1 MNKSVVI
8 VPLGRFSPPHKEH
21 ENLVNAVLK
30 LAKKTHSDARI
41 FVSRTV
47 DKKKNPLTPQ
57 EKIKYLNKMFPGH
70 KGMFDMPPANNPTMI
85 GSLAELSGKY
95 DTVHIVLG
103 DDRVAATETLVNKY
117 NGKDFTF
124 DKIVVHSRH
133 SIISTRVGD
142 ADGVHASDIRK
153 WAQQGDFD
161 KVRESMSKHLSD
173 ADVKE
178 IMHLIQSR
186 LGALKESTLDEVFSY
201 YITESEDEPTISM
214 PSDSDMAKQIEAM
227 SDEELDLNDTDVL
240 MLDVIVGQDIEK
252 ENVSEAKVLSIQTR
266 QKLAQRMKGM
276 SKRLARLR
284 QIKAKI
290 MPAQQRLRMR
300 ARKAAIMMLRKRAT
314 GKKNLDYNSLSKSQ
328 RIAVD
333 NALVNRFGKSLNSA
347 VDKLSKRI
355 MPMIRKK
362 AQANVAK
369 ARDVNESFNAF
380 IYEDK
385 KSKEGTA
392 SDVKSDVKQAKKR
405 GISVSDWEKSKADVA
420 HDSPLNINPMKL
432 DTLKIDPT
440 KNDRE
445 APNPDQG
452 HLHLNRKLKH
462 YARTVDEG
470 RKSAIDK
477 DARDAGD
484 TNIIYQMRKTINSRG
499 EHETVFADKNKA
511 HISVNDAKK
520 MLAKFDALR
529 LPKDK
534 HEFTIAAGKSLQA
547 FRSVMSHGIP
557 KDKPKISL
565 GGKQFNEFYLG
576 VGRARTVSPYDK
588 DEPPGVRNVGEVAK
602 DEDRP
607 EDPNRSRPLS
617 QKLDLLLRLGL
628 SDQEELQKYRRALRS
643 SKKHAL
649 QSPQMREALANL
661 LDKLID
667 LTTKDPA
674 TYSRVRYNV
683 MNKEANALLR
693 KASESGVPV
702 EIIYEVFARGFEVNN
717 NMNEAFGR
725 VNSFIAGGKAAQM
738 DSDLSEKVKA
748 PTGGLKDACWSGYT
762 AVGMKMKNGRKV
774 PNCVPKEET
783 ATEAKSNWDKQAR
796 FAKYDTISSRGS
808 QKKAYV
814 DRKYTP
820 MKTDV
825 AKDADAVRNAFLA
838 KGGTI
843 TKVPPGAKTIKSYV
857 KPKKYMTPNQASRVT
872 ESTSNADWI
881 KDSAAVKASKDPKF
895 INKMIDKW
903 GHRGG
908 AWLNHPALNSKKKST
923 VKEGTEGAKGTNGL
937 KKLADYYKK
946 NKSIVKADESYTGSE
961 PVSKDKNDPANR
973 FVGTDTIVQNYI
985 DATPGQKKP
994 IKESV
999 DLNESFAAGFE
1010 LAPFARQYGIEVQ
1023 TMFHHHPDV
1032 QEQLDA
1038 MEATYKGKTVPL
1050 NKPMKGDVKKSKV
1063 YVDPDGDGI
1072 AKKVNFGDKKLS
1084 IKKDQ
1089 PARKRSYC
1097 ARSSG
1102 QGNLNN
1108 KSSAN
1113 YWSRRAWDC

>member
-21 ENLVNAVLK
+21 ESLVNSVLK
-30 LAKKTHSDARI
+30 LAKQTHSDAKI

-57 EKIKYLNKMFPGH
+57 EKIKFLNKMFPGH
-70 KGMFDMPPANNPTMI
+70 KGLFDMPPANNPTMI
-85 GSLAELSGKY
+85 GALAALSGKY
-95 DTVHIVLG
+95 ETVHIVLG

-142 ADGVHASDIRK
+142 ADGVHASDIRD
-153 WAQQGDFD
+153 WARAGDFD

-186 LGALKESTLDEVFSY
+186 LGSTVKESALDDLFME
-201 YITESEDEPTISM
+201 YIIESDEPTITF
-214 PSDSDMAKQIEAM
+214 PSDSEMSKHIDSM
-227 SDEELDLNDTDVL
+227 SDDELDLDDSDVL

-252 ENVSEAKVLSIQTR
+252 EDVSEARVLSIQTR

-284 QIKAKI
+284 QIKAKT

-314 GKKNLDYNSLSKSQ
+314 GKKNLEYSSLSKSQ

-333 NALVNRFGKSLNSA
+333 NALVQRFGKSLNSA

-362 AQANVAK
+362 AQTNVAK
-369 ARDVNESFNAF
+369 ARDVNESFMSF
-380 IYEDK
+380 IFEAKD
-385 KSKEGTA
+385 KEGTA
-392 SDVKSDVKQAKKR
+392 ADVKSDVKQAKKR
-405 GISVSDWEKSKADVA
+405 GISVSDWEKSKADKA
-420 HDSPLNINPMKL
+420 HDSPLNIDPTKL
-432 DTLKIDPT
+432 DNLKIDPQG
-440 KNDRE
+440 NDRS
-445 APNPDQG
+445 APNPTTG
-452 HLHLNRKLKH
+452 HLHQNRKLMH
-462 YARTVDEG
+462 YARSVDEG
-470 RKSAIDK
+470 RKSAVDK

-499 EHETVFADKNKA
+499 EHETVFADKHKA
-511 HISVNDAKK
+511 HISVSDAKK

-529 LPKDK
+529 MPADK
-534 HEFTIAAGKSLQA
+534 HNFTIAAGKSLQA
-547 FRSVMSHGIP
+547 FRDVMAHGIP

-565 GGKQFNEFYLG
+565 GGRQFNEFYLG
-576 VGRARTVSPYDK
+576 VGRARTVSPYDR
-588 DEPPGVRNVGEVAK
+588 DEPPGTRNIGEIAK

-607 EDPNRSRPLS
+607 TDPNKSRPLS

-628 SDQEELQKYRRALRS
+628 SDGEELQKYRRALRS

-683 MNKEANALLR
+683 MNKEANSLLR
-693 KASESGVPV
+693 KAEESGLPV
-702 EIIYEVFARGFEVNN
+702 EIIYEVFTRGFEVNN
-717 NMNEAFGR
+717 NVNEAFNR
-725 VNSFIAGGKAAQM
+725 VNSFIAGGKAANL
-738 DSDLSEKVKA
+738 DSDLIEDVADLAKRYKDYVTGGGTSQTASRYKSHVNMLSKKTGQHPIQINKQVRKHVKSMKEVA
-748 PTGGLKDACWSGYT
+748 EPTGGLKDACWSGYT

-783 ATEAKSNWDKQAR
+783 HNE
-796 FAKYDTISSRGS
+796 G
-808 QKKAYV
+808 
-814 DRKYTP
+814 
-820 MKTDV
+820 
-825 AKDADAVRNAFLA
+825 
-838 KGGTI
+838 
-843 TKVPPGAKTIKSYV
+843 
-857 KPKKYMTPNQASRVT
+857 
-872 ESTSNADWI
+872 TSNADWI

-895 INKMIDKW
+895 VNKMIDKW
-903 GHRGG
+903 GQRGG
-908 AWLNHPALNSKKKST
+908 AWLNHPTLAPKKKS
-923 VKEGTEGAKGTNGL
+923 VMKEGLEGAKGTNGT

-946 NKSIVKADESYTGSE
+946 NKSIVKADEAYTGSE
-961 PVSKDKNDPANR
+961 PVSKDKNDPKNR
-973 FVGTDTIVQNYI
+973 FVGTDSIVQNYI

-999 DLNESFAAGFE
+999 DLNESFSVTAGFT
-1010 LAPFARQYGIEVQ
+1010 LAPFARDLGMHVQ
-1023 TMFHHHPDV
+1023 GAFDYHPDV
-1032 QEQLDA
+1032 QEQMDEIE
-1038 MEATYKGKTVPL
+1038 EATYKGKTVPL
-1050 NKPMKGDVKKSKV
+1050 NKPMAGDVKKSKV
-1063 YVDPDGDGI
+1063 YVDPDGDGK
-1072 AKKVNFGDKKLS
+1072 AKKVNFGDKTLS

-1102 QGNLNN
+1102 QGNLSN

>member
-21 ENLVNAVLK
+21 ESLVNSVLK
-30 LAKKTHSDARI
+30 LAKQTHSDAKI

-85 GSLAELSGKY
+85 GALAALSGKY
-95 DTVHIVLG
+95 ETVHIVLG

-161 KVRESMSKHLSD
+161 KVRESMSSHLSD

-201 YITESEDEPTISM
+201 YITESEDEPSISM
-214 PSDSDMAKQIEAM
+214 PSDADMAKQIEAM
-227 SDEELDLNDTDVL
+227 SDEELDLQDSDVV
-240 MLDVIVGQDIEK
+240 MLDVIVGHDIEK

-276 SKRLARLR
+276 AKRLSRLR
-284 QIKAKI
+284 QIKAKT

-314 GKKNLDYNSLSKSQ
+314 GKKDLQYSSLSKSQ

-392 SDVKSDVKQAKKR
+392 ADVKSDIKQAKKR
-405 GISVSDWEKSKADVA
+405 GISVSDWEKSKADTA
-420 HDSPLNINPMKL
+420 HDSPLNIDPTKL
-432 DTLKIDPT
+432 DNLRIDPT
-440 KNDRE
+440 KNDRT
-445 APNPDQG
+445 APNPEQG
-452 HLHLNRKLKH
+452 HLHQNRKLMH
-462 YARTVDEG
+462 YARSVDEG
-470 RKSAIDK
+470 RKSASDK

-499 EHETVFADKNKA
+499 EHETVFADGHKA

-520 MLAKFDALR
+520 MIAKFEALR
-529 LPKDK
+529 LPADK
-534 HEFTIAAGKSLQA
+534 HSFTIAAGKSLNS

-576 VGRARTVSPYDK
+576 VGRARTVSPYDR
-588 DEPPGVRNVGEVAK
+588 DEPPGTRNIGEIAK
-602 DEDRP
+602 DENRP
-607 EDPNRSRPLS
+607 TDPNQARPLS

-693 KASESGVPV
+693 KASDSGVPV
-702 EIIYEVFARGFEVNN
+702 EIIYEVFTRGFEVNN

-725 VNSFIAGGKAAQM
+725 VNSFIAGGRAADM
-738 DSDLSEKVKA
+738 DKDLSEKVKE

-774 PNCVPKEET
+774 PNCVPKEEME
-783 ATEAKSNWDKQAR
+783 TEAKSNWDKQAR

-814 DRKYTP
+814 DRNYTP
-820 MKTDV
+820 MKTDL

-843 TKVPPGAKTIKSYV
+843 QKIEPGKKTIKSYV

-872 ESTSNADWI
+872 E
-881 KDSAAVKASKDPKF
+881 
-895 INKMIDKW
+895 
-903 GHRGG
+903 
-908 AWLNHPALNSKKKST
+908 
-923 VKEGTEGAKGTNGL
+923 GTEGAKGTDAT
-937 KKLADYYKK
+937 KKLSDYYKK

-961 PVSKDKNDPANR
+961 PVSKDKNDPKNR
-973 FVGTDTIVQNYI
+973 FVGTDTIVQNYA
-985 DATPGQKKP
+985 DATPGQGKIVK
-994 IKESV
+994 
-999 DLNESFAAGFE
+999 
-1010 LAPFARQYGIEVQ
+1010 
-1023 TMFHHHPDV
+1023 
-1032 QEQLDA
+1032 
-1038 MEATYKGKTVPL
+1038 EATYKGKTVPL
-1050 NKPMKGDVKKSKV
+1050 NKPMAGDVKKSKV
-1063 YVDPDGDGI
+1063 YVDPDGDGK
-1072 AKKVNFGDKKLS
+1072 AKKVNFGDKTLS

-1102 QGNLNN
+1102 QGNLSN

>member
-8 VPLGRFSPPHKEH
+8 VPLGRFNPPHEEH
-21 ENLVNAVLK
+21 KNLVDAVLK
-30 LAKKTHSDARI
+30 LAKQTHSDAKI
-41 FVSRTV
+41 FVSRSV
-47 DKKKNPLTPQ
+47 DKKKNPLTSH
-57 EKIKYLNKMFPGH
+57 EKIKFLNKMFPGH
-70 KGMFDMPPANNPTMI
+70 KGLFQEPPVNNPTII
-85 GSLAELSGKY
+85 GALAALTGKY

-103 DDRVAATETLVNKY
+103 AAESAGIKSVVDKY
-117 NGKDFTF
+117 NGKDFKF
-124 DKIVVHSRH
+124 DKIEVHSRH
-133 SIISTRVGD
+133 SIIDTRVGD

-153 WAQQGDFD
+153 WAQKGDFA
-161 KVRESMSKHLSD
+161 KVRASMSKHLSD
-173 ADVKE
+173 ADVRE

-186 LGALKESTLDEVFSY
+186 LGALKESTLDEVFSL
-201 YITESEDEPTISM
+201 YITESADEPTIVM

-227 SDEELDLNDTDVL
+227 SDEELDLQDSDVV
-240 MLDVIVGQDIEK
+240 MLDVIVGHDIEK

-284 QIKAKI
+284 QIKAKT

-328 RIAVD
+328 RVAVD
-333 NALVNRFGKSLNSA
+333 NALVQRFGKSLNKSVETIA
-347 VDKLSKRI
+347 KRI

-362 AQANVAK
+362 AQTNVAK
-369 ARDVNESFNAF
+369 ARDVNESFLAF
-380 IYEDK
+380 IFEDSKENTAADK
-385 KSKEGTA
+385 KS
-392 SDVKSDVKQAKKR
+392 DIKQAAKR
-405 GISVSDWEKSKADVA
+405 GISVAKWEKSKADVA
-420 HDSPLNINPMKL
+420 HDSPLNIDPTKL
-432 DTLKIDPT
+432 DNLKIDPT
-440 KNDRE
+440 KNDRT

-452 HLHLNRKLKH
+452 HLHQNRKLMH
-462 YARTVDEG
+462 YARSVDEG
-470 RKSAIDK
+470 RKSAADK

-499 EHETVFADKNKA
+499 EHETVFADGHKA

-520 MLAKFDALR
+520 MLAKFEALR
-529 LPKDK
+529 LPADK
-534 HEFTIAAGKSLQA
+534 HSFTIAAGKSLQS
-547 FRSVMSHGIP
+547 FRNVMSHGIP

-588 DEPPGVRNVGEVAK
+588 DEPPGTRNIGEVAK

-628 SDQEELQKYRRALRS
+628 SDGEELQKYRRALRS

-649 QSPQMREALANL
+649 QSPQMREALADL

-683 MNKEANALLR
+683 VNKEANALLR
-693 KASESGVPV
+693 KASDSGVPV

-725 VNSFIAGGKAAQM
+725 VNSFIAGGRAADM
-738 DSDLSEKVKA
+738 DKDLSEKVKE

-774 PNCVPKEET
+774 PNCVPKEEME
-783 ATEAKSNWDKQAR
+783 TEAKSNWDKQAR

-814 DRKYTP
+814 DRKFVAT
-820 MKTDV
+820 KTDL

-843 TKVPPGAKTIKSYV
+843 QKIEPGKKTIKSYV

-872 ESTSNADWI
+872 E
-881 KDSAAVKASKDPKF
+881 
-895 INKMIDKW
+895 
-903 GHRGG
+903 G
-908 AWLNHPALNSKKKST
+908 L
-923 VKEGTEGAKGTNGL
+923 EGAKGTNSF
-937 KKLADYYKK
+937 KKLSDYYKK

-961 PVSKDKNDPANR
+961 PVSNNKNDPKNR
-973 FVGTDTIVQNYI
+973 FVGTDTIVQNYA
-985 DATPGQKKP
+985 DATPGQGKIVK
-994 IKESV
+994 
-999 DLNESFAAGFE
+999 
-1010 LAPFARQYGIEVQ
+1010 
-1023 TMFHHHPDV
+1023 
-1032 QEQLDA
+1032 
-1038 MEATYKGKTVPL
+1038 EATYKGKTIPL
-1050 NKPMKGDVKKSKV
+1050 NKPMAGDVKKSKV
-1063 YVDPDGDGI
+1063 YVDPDGDGK

-1084 IKKDQ
+1084 IKKNQ

-1097 ARSSG
+1097 ARSGG
-1102 QGNLNN
+1102 QGNLTN

-1113 YWSRRAWDC
+1113 YWSRKAWDC

>member
-21 ENLVNAVLK
+21 ESLVNAVLK
-30 LAKKTHSDARI
+30 LAKSTRSDAKI

-70 KGMFDMPPANNPTMI
+70 KGLFDMPPANNPTMI
-85 GSLAELSGKY
+85 GSLAEISGKY

-142 ADGVHASDIRK
+142 ADGVHASDIRD
-153 WAQQGDFD
+153 WARAGDFD

-186 LGALKESTLDEVFSY
+186 LGSTVKESALDDLFME
-201 YITESEDEPTISM
+201 YIIESDEPTITF
-214 PSDSDMAKQIEAM
+214 PSDSEMSKHIDSM
-227 SDEELDLNDTDVL
+227 SDDELDLDDSDVL

-252 ENVSEAKVLSIQTR
+252 EDVSEARVLSIQTR

-284 QIKAKI
+284 QIKAKT

-314 GKKNLDYNSLSKSQ
+314 GKKNLEYSSLSKSQ

-333 NALVNRFGKSLNSA
+333 NALVQRFGKSLNSA

-362 AQANVAK
+362 AQTNVAK
-369 ARDVNESFNAF
+369 ARDVNESFMSF
-380 IYEDK
+380 IFEAKDK
-385 KSKEGTA
+385 ENTA
-392 SDVKSDVKQAKKR
+392 SDKKTDIKQAKKR
-405 GISVSDWEKSKADVA
+405 GISVSDWEKSKADKA
-420 HDSPLNINPMKL
+420 HDSPLNIDPTKL
-432 DTLKIDPT
+432 DNLKIDPQG
-440 KNDRE
+440 NDRS
-445 APNPDQG
+445 APNPTTG
-452 HLHLNRKLKH
+452 HLHQNRKLMH
-462 YARTVDEG
+462 YARSVDEG
-470 RKSAIDK
+470 RKSAVDK

-499 EHETVFADKNKA
+499 EHETVFADKHKA
-511 HISVNDAKK
+511 HISVSDAKK

-529 LPKDK
+529 MPADK
-534 HEFTIAAGKSLQA
+534 HNFTIAAGKSLQA
-547 FRSVMSHGIP
+547 FRDVMAHGIP

-565 GGKQFNEFYLG
+565 GGRQFNEFYLG
-576 VGRARTVSPYDK
+576 VGRARTVSPYDR
-588 DEPPGVRNVGEVAK
+588 DEPPGTRNIGEIAK

-607 EDPNRSRPLS
+607 TDPNKSRPLS

-628 SDQEELQKYRRALRS
+628 SDGEELQKYRRALRS

-683 MNKEANALLR
+683 MNKEANSLLR
-693 KASESGVPV
+693 KAEESGLPV
-702 EIIYEVFARGFEVNN
+702 EIIYEVFTRGLEVNN
-717 NMNEAFGR
+717 NVNEAFNR
-725 VNSFIAGGKAAQM
+725 VNSFIAGGKAADL
-738 DSDLSEKVKA
+738 DSDLIEDVTDLAKRYKDFVTGGGTPQTASRYKSHVNMLAKKTGQHPIQINKQVRKHVKSMKEVTE

-783 ATEAKSNWDKQAR
+783 HNE
-796 FAKYDTISSRGS
+796 G
-808 QKKAYV
+808 
-814 DRKYTP
+814 
-820 MKTDV
+820 
-825 AKDADAVRNAFLA
+825 
-838 KGGTI
+838 
-843 TKVPPGAKTIKSYV
+843 
-857 KPKKYMTPNQASRVT
+857 
-872 ESTSNADWI
+872 TSNADWI

-895 INKMIDKW
+895 VNKMIDKW
-903 GHRGG
+903 GQRGG
-908 AWLNHPALNSKKKST
+908 AWLNHPTLAPKKKS
-923 VKEGTEGAKGTNGL
+923 VMKEGLEGAKGTNGT

-961 PVSKDKNDPANR
+961 PTSKDKNDPKNR

-999 DLNESFAAGFE
+999 DLNEAFAAGFE
-1010 LAPFARQYGIEVQ
+1010 LAPFARDYGINVQ
-1023 TMFHHHPDV
+1023 SSFEHHPDV
-1032 QEQLDA
+1032 QEQMDEIE
-1038 MEATYKGKTVPL
+1038 EATYKGKTVSL
-1050 NKPMKGDVKKSKV
+1050 NKPMAGDVKKSKV
-1063 YVDPDGDGI
+1063 YVDPDGDGK
-1072 AKKVNFGDKKLS
+1072 AKKVNFGDKTLS

-1102 QGNLNN
+1102 QGNLSN

>member
-8 VPLGRFSPPHKEH
+8 VPLGRFNPPHEEH
-21 ENLVNAVLK
+21 KNLVDAVLK
-30 LAKKTHSDARI
+30 LAKQTHSDAKI
-41 FVSRTV
+41 FVSRSV
-47 DKKKNPLTPQ
+47 DKKKNPLTAP
-57 EKIKYLNKMFPGH
+57 EKIKFLNKMFPGH
-70 KGMFDMPPANNPTMI
+70 RGLFQEPPANNPTII
-85 GSLAELSGKY
+85 GALAALTGKY

-103 DDRVAATETLVNKY
+103 AAESAGIKSVVDKY

-124 DKIVVHSRH
+124 DKIEVHSRH
-133 SIISTRVGD
+133 SIIDTRVGD

-153 WAQQGDFD
+153 WAQKGDFA
-161 KVRESMSKHLSD
+161 KVRASMSKHLSD
-173 ADVKE
+173 ADVRE

-186 LGALKESTLDEVFSY
+186 LGALKESTLDEVFSL
-201 YITESEDEPTISM
+201 YITESQEEPTISM
-214 PSDSDMAKQIEAM
+214 PSDFDMAKHIDAM
-227 SDEELDLNDTDVL
+227 SDDELDLDDADVL

-284 QIKAKI
+284 QIKAKT

-314 GKKNLDYNSLSKSQ
+314 GKKDLDYNSLSKSQ

-362 AQANVAK
+362 AQTNVAK
-369 ARDVNESFNAF
+369 ARDVNESFIAF
-380 IYEDK
+380 IYEAKD
-385 KSKEGTA
+385 KEGTA
-392 SDVKSDVKQAKKR
+392 ADVKSDIKQAKKR
-405 GISVSDWEKSKADVA
+405 GISVSDWEKSKADKA
-420 HDSPLNINPMKL
+420 HDSPLNIDPTKL
-432 DTLKIDPT
+432 DNLKIDPQG
-440 KNDRE
+440 NDRA
-445 APNPDQG
+445 APNPTAG
-452 HLHLNRKLKH
+452 HLHQNRKLMH
-462 YARTVDEG
+462 YARSVDEG
-470 RKSAIDK
+470 RKSASDK

-499 EHETVFADKNKA
+499 EHETTFADGHKA

-520 MLAKFDALR
+520 MLAKFEVLR
-529 LPKDK
+529 LPADK
-534 HEFTIAAGKSLQA
+534 HSFTIAAGKSLQS

-565 GGKQFNEFYLG
+565 GGRQFNEFYLG
-576 VGRARTVSPYDK
+576 VGRARTVSPYDR
-588 DEPPGVRNVGEVAK
+588 DEPPGTRNIGEIAK

-628 SDQEELQKYRRALRS
+628 SDGEELQKYRRALRS

-649 QSPQMREALANL
+649 QSPQMREALADL

-683 MNKEANALLR
+683 VNKEANALLR
-693 KASESGVPV
+693 KASDSGVPV
-702 EIIYEVFARGFEVNN
+702 EIIYEVFTRGFEVNN

-725 VNSFIAGGKAAQM
+725 VNSFIAGGRAADM
-738 DSDLSEKVKA
+738 DKDLSEKVKE

-774 PNCVPKEET
+774 PNCVPKEEME
-783 ATEAKSNWDKQAR
+783 TEAKSNWDKQAR

-814 DRKYTP
+814 DRKFVAT
-820 MKTDV
+820 KTDL

-843 TKVPPGAKTIKSYV
+843 QKIEPGKKTIKSYV

-872 ESTSNADWI
+872 E
-881 KDSAAVKASKDPKF
+881 
-895 INKMIDKW
+895 
-903 GHRGG
+903 G
-908 AWLNHPALNSKKKST
+908 L
-923 VKEGTEGAKGTNGL
+923 EGAKGTDGL
-937 KKLADYYKK
+937 KKLSDYYKK

-961 PVSKDKNDPANR
+961 PVSNNKNDPKNR
-973 FVGTDTIVQNYI
+973 FVGTDTIVQNYA
-985 DATPGQKKP
+985 DATPGQGKIVK
-994 IKESV
+994 
-999 DLNESFAAGFE
+999 
-1010 LAPFARQYGIEVQ
+1010 
-1023 TMFHHHPDV
+1023 
-1032 QEQLDA
+1032 
-1038 MEATYKGKTVPL
+1038 EATYKGKTVPL
-1050 NKPMKGDVKKSKV
+1050 NKPMAGDVKKSKV
-1063 YVDPDGDGI
+1063 YVDPDGDGK

-1084 IKKDQ
+1084 IKKNQ

-1097 ARSSG
+1097 ARSGG
-1102 QGNLNN
+1102 QGNLTN

>member
-21 ENLVNAVLK
+21 ESLVNAVLK
-30 LAKKTHSDARI
+30 LAKSTRSDAKI

-70 KGMFDMPPANNPTMI
+70 KGLFDMPPANNPTMI

-142 ADGVHASDIRK
+142 ADGVHASDIRD
-153 WAQQGDFD
+153 WARAGDFD

-178 IMHLIQSR
+178 IMRLIQSR
-186 LGALKESTLDEVFSY
+186 LGSTVKESALDDLFME
-201 YITESEDEPTISM
+201 YIIESDEPTISM
-214 PSDSDMAKQIEAM
+214 PSDADMAKHIDSM
-227 SDEELDLNDTDVL
+227 SDDELDLDDSDVL

-252 ENVSEAKVLSIQTR
+252 EDVSEARVLSIQTR

-284 QIKAKI
+284 QIKAKT

-314 GKKNLDYNSLSKSQ
+314 GKKNLEYSSLSKSQ

-333 NALVNRFGKSLNSA
+333 NALVQRFGKSLNSA

-369 ARDVNESFNAF
+369 ARDTNESFTNFMFEAK
-380 IYEDK
+380 D
-385 KSKEGTA
+385 KEGTA
-392 SDVKSDVKQAKKR
+392 ADVKTDVKQAKKR
-405 GISVSDWEKSKADVA
+405 GISVSDWEKSKADKA
-420 HDSPLNINPMKL
+420 HDSPLNIDATKL
-432 DTLKIDPT
+432 DNLSIDPLG
-440 KNDRE
+440 NDRS
-445 APNPDQG
+445 APNPKAG
-452 HLHLNRKLKH
+452 HLHLNRKLSH
-462 YARTVDEG
+462 YARSVDEG

-499 EHETVFADKNKA
+499 EHETVFADKHKA
-511 HISVNDAKK
+511 HISVSDAKK
-520 MLAKFDALR
+520 LLAKFEALR
-529 LPKDK
+529 MPADK
-534 HEFTIAAGKSLQA
+534 HKFTIAAGKSLQS
-547 FRSVMSHGIP
+547 FRDVMAHGIP

-576 VGRARTVSPYDK
+576 VGRARTVSPYDR
-588 DEPPGVRNVGEVAK
+588 DEPPGTRNIGEIAK

-607 EDPNRSRPLS
+607 TDPNRSRPLS

-628 SDQEELQKYRRALRS
+628 SDGEELQKYRRALRS

-649 QSPQMREALANL
+649 QSPQMREALADL

-683 MNKEANALLR
+683 VNKEANALLR
-693 KASESGVPV
+693 KATDSGVPV
-702 EIIYEVFARGFEVNN
+702 EIIYEVFTRGLEVNN
-717 NMNEAFGR
+717 NVNEAFNR

-738 DSDLSEKVKA
+738 DEDLQTYGKRVPGSMTKNKKMDIWGKHGFEHKGKRIGAVIDNGDHFVSVRKKDPENWSSTKLRLKHKTRADAEKHLISKYGMSESIKA

-762 AVGMKMKNGRKV
+762 AVGMKMKNGRSV
-774 PNCVPKEET
+774 PNCVPKE
-783 ATEAKSNWDKQAR
+783 
-796 FAKYDTISSRGS
+796 G
-808 QKKAYV
+808 
-814 DRKYTP
+814 
-820 MKTDV
+820 
-825 AKDADAVRNAFLA
+825 L
-838 KGGTI
+838 
-843 TKVPPGAKTIKSYV
+843 
-857 KPKKYMTPNQASRVT
+857 
-872 ESTSNADWI
+872 
-881 KDSAAVKASKDPKF
+881 
-895 INKMIDKW
+895 
-903 GHRGG
+903 
-908 AWLNHPALNSKKKST
+908 
-923 VKEGTEGAKGTNGL
+923 EGAKGTNGT

-946 NKSIVKADESYTGSE
+946 NKSIVKADEAYIGSE
-961 PVSKDKNDPANR
+961 PASKDKNDPKNR
-973 FVGTDTIVQNYI
+973 FVGTDSIVQNYA
-985 DATPGQKKP
+985 DATPGQGKIVK
-994 IKESV
+994 
-999 DLNESFAAGFE
+999 
-1010 LAPFARQYGIEVQ
+1010 
-1023 TMFHHHPDV
+1023 
-1032 QEQLDA
+1032 
-1038 MEATYKGKTVPL
+1038 EATYKGKTVSL
-1050 NKPMKGDVKKSKV
+1050 NKPMAGDVKKSKV
-1063 YVDPDGDGI
+1063 YVDPDGDGK
-1072 AKKVNFGDKKLS
+1072 AKKVNFGDKTLS

-1102 QGNLNN
+1102 QGNLSN

>member
-21 ENLVNAVLK
+21 ESLVNSVLK
-30 LAKKTHSDARI
+30 LAKQTHSDAKI

-57 EKIKYLNKMFPGH
+57 EKIKFLNKMFPGH
-70 KGMFDMPPANNPTMI
+70 KGLFDMPPANNPTMI
-85 GSLAELSGKY
+85 GALAALSGKY
-95 DTVHIVLG
+95 ETVHIVLG

-142 ADGVHASDIRK
+142 ADGVHASDIRD
-153 WAQQGDFD
+153 WARAGDFD

-186 LGALKESTLDEVFSY
+186 LGSTVKESALDDLFME
-201 YITESEDEPTISM
+201 YIIESDEPTITF
-214 PSDSDMAKQIEAM
+214 PSDSEMSKHIDSM
-227 SDEELDLNDTDVL
+227 SDDELDLDDSDVL

-252 ENVSEAKVLSIQTR
+252 EDVSEARVLSIQTR

-284 QIKAKI
+284 QIKAKT

-314 GKKNLDYNSLSKSQ
+314 GKKNLEYSSLSKSQ

-333 NALVNRFGKSLNSA
+333 NALVQRFGKSLNSA

-362 AQANVAK
+362 AQTNVAK
-369 ARDVNESFNAF
+369 ARDVNESFMSF
-380 IYEDK
+380 IFEAKD
-385 KSKEGTA
+385 KEGTA
-392 SDVKSDVKQAKKR
+392 ADVKSDVKQAKKR
-405 GISVSDWEKSKADVA
+405 GISVSDWEKSKADKA
-420 HDSPLNINPMKL
+420 HDSPLNIDPTKL
-432 DTLKIDPT
+432 DNLKIDPQG
-440 KNDRE
+440 NDRS
-445 APNPDQG
+445 APNPTTG
-452 HLHLNRKLKH
+452 HLHQNRKLMH
-462 YARTVDEG
+462 YARSVDEG
-470 RKSAIDK
+470 RKSAVDK

-499 EHETVFADKNKA
+499 EHETVFADKHKA
-511 HISVNDAKK
+511 HISVSDAKK

-529 LPKDK
+529 MPADK
-534 HEFTIAAGKSLQA
+534 HNFTIAAGKSLQA
-547 FRSVMSHGIP
+547 FRDVMAHGIP

-565 GGKQFNEFYLG
+565 GGRQFNEFYLG
-576 VGRARTVSPYDK
+576 VGRARTVSPYDR
-588 DEPPGVRNVGEVAK
+588 DEPPGTRNIGEIAK

-607 EDPNRSRPLS
+607 TDPNKSRPLS

-628 SDQEELQKYRRALRS
+628 SDGEELQKYRRALRS

-683 MNKEANALLR
+683 MNKEANSLLR
-693 KASESGVPV
+693 KAEESGLPV
-702 EIIYEVFARGFEVNN
+702 EIIYEVFTRGFEVNN
-717 NMNEAFGR
+717 NVNEAFNR
-725 VNSFIAGGKAAQM
+725 VNSFIAGGKAANL
-738 DSDLSEKVKA
+738 DSDLIEDVADLAKRYKDYVTGGGTSQTASRYKSHVNMLAKKTGQHPIQINKQVRKHVKSMKEVA
-748 PTGGLKDACWSGYT
+748 EPTGGLKDACWSGYT

-783 ATEAKSNWDKQAR
+783 HNE
-796 FAKYDTISSRGS
+796 G
-808 QKKAYV
+808 
-814 DRKYTP
+814 
-820 MKTDV
+820 
-825 AKDADAVRNAFLA
+825 
-838 KGGTI
+838 
-843 TKVPPGAKTIKSYV
+843 
-857 KPKKYMTPNQASRVT
+857 
-872 ESTSNADWI
+872 TSNADWI

-895 INKMIDKW
+895 VNKMIDKW
-903 GHRGG
+903 GQRGG
-908 AWLNHPALNSKKKST
+908 AWLNHPTLAPKKKS
-923 VKEGTEGAKGTNGL
+923 VMKEGLEGAKGTNGT

-946 NKSIVKADESYTGSE
+946 NKSIVKADEAYTGSE
-961 PVSKDKNDPANR
+961 PVSKDKNDPKNR
-973 FVGTDTIVQNYI
+973 FVGTDSIVQNYI

-999 DLNESFAAGFE
+999 DLNESFSVTAGFT
-1010 LAPFARQYGIEVQ
+1010 LAPFARDLGMHVQ
-1023 TMFHHHPDV
+1023 GAFDYHPDV
-1032 QEQLDA
+1032 QEQMDEIE
-1038 MEATYKGKTVPL
+1038 EATYKGKTVPL
-1050 NKPMKGDVKKSKV
+1050 NKPMAGDVKKSKV
-1063 YVDPDGDGI
+1063 YVDPDGDGK
-1072 AKKVNFGDKKLS
+1072 AKKVNFGDKTLS

-1102 QGNLNN
+1102 QGNLSN

>member
-21 ENLVNAVLK
+21 ESLVNAVLK
-30 LAKKTHSDARI
+30 LAKSTRSDAKI

-70 KGMFDMPPANNPTMI
+70 KGLFDMPPANNPTMI

-142 ADGVHASDIRK
+142 ADGVHASDIRD
-153 WAQQGDFD
+153 WARAGDFD

-186 LGALKESTLDEVFSY
+186 LGSTVKESALDDLFME
-201 YITESEDEPTISM
+201 YIIESDEPTITF
-214 PSDSDMAKQIEAM
+214 PSDSEMSKHIDSM
-227 SDEELDLNDTDVL
+227 SDDELDLDDSDVL

-252 ENVSEAKVLSIQTR
+252 EDVSEARVLSIQTR

-284 QIKAKI
+284 QIKAKT

-314 GKKNLDYNSLSKSQ
+314 GKKNLEYSSLSKSQ

-333 NALVNRFGKSLNSA
+333 NALVQRFGKSLNSA

-369 ARDVNESFNAF
+369 ARDVNESFTNFMFEAK
-380 IYEDK
+380 D
-385 KSKEGTA
+385 KEGTA
-392 SDVKSDVKQAKKR
+392 ADVKSDIKQAKKR
-405 GISVSDWEKSKADVA
+405 GISVSDWEKSKADKA
-420 HDSPLNINPMKL
+420 HDSPLNIDATKL
-432 DTLKIDPT
+432 DNLSIDPLG
-440 KNDRE
+440 NDRS
-445 APNPDQG
+445 APNPKAG
-452 HLHLNRKLKH
+452 HLHLNRKLSH
-462 YARTVDEG
+462 YARSVDEG

-499 EHETVFADKNKA
+499 EHETVFADKHKA
-511 HISVNDAKK
+511 NISVSDAKK
-520 MLAKFDALR
+520 LLAKFEALR
-529 LPKDK
+529 MPADK
-534 HEFTIAAGKSLQA
+534 HKFTIAAGKSLQS
-547 FRSVMSHGIP
+547 FRDVMAHGIP

-576 VGRARTVSPYDK
+576 VGRARTVSPYDR
-588 DEPPGVRNVGEVAK
+588 DEPPGTRNIGEIAK

-607 EDPNRSRPLS
+607 TDPNRSRPLS

-628 SDQEELQKYRRALRS
+628 SDGEELQKYRRALRS

-649 QSPQMREALANL
+649 QSPQMREALADL

-683 MNKEANALLR
+683 VNKEANALLR
-693 KASESGVPV
+693 KATDSGVPV
-702 EIIYEVFARGFEVNN
+702 EIIYEVFTRGLEVNN
-717 NMNEAFGR
+717 NVNEAFNR
-725 VNSFIAGGKAAQM
+725 VNSFIAGGKAADL
-738 DSDLSEKVKA
+738 DSDLIEDVADLAKRYKDYVTGGGTSQTASRYKSHVNMLAKKTGQHPIQINKQVRKHVKSMKEVTE

-783 ATEAKSNWDKQAR
+783 QIEGQANWARARKENERSSVANLNQPKKS
-796 FAKYDTISSRGS
+796 
-808 QKKAYV
+808 YV

-820 MKTDV
+820 MKSDEKERVT
-825 AKDADAVRNAFLA
+825 AATKDFVS

-843 TKVPPGAKTIKSYV
+843 QKIAPGKKTIKSFV
-857 KPKKYMTPNQASRVT
+857 RPKKYMAPNQASRVT
-872 ESTSNADWI
+872 ED
-881 KDSAAVKASKDPKF
+881 
-895 INKMIDKW
+895 INYAFEAYI
-903 GHRGG
+903 
-908 AWLNHPALNSKKKST
+908 
-923 VKEGTEGAKGTNGL
+923 
-937 KKLADYYKK
+937 
-946 NKSIVKADESYTGSE
+946 GSE
-961 PVSKDKNDPANR
+961 PASKDKNDPKNR
-973 FVGTDTIVQNYI
+973 FVGTDSIVQNYA
-985 DATPGQKKP
+985 DATPGQGKIVK
-994 IKESV
+994 
-999 DLNESFAAGFE
+999 
-1010 LAPFARQYGIEVQ
+1010 
-1023 TMFHHHPDV
+1023 
-1032 QEQLDA
+1032 
-1038 MEATYKGKTVPL
+1038 EATYKGKTVPL
-1050 NKPMKGDVKKSKV
+1050 NKPMAGDVKKSKV
-1063 YVDPDGDGI
+1063 YVDPDGDGK
-1072 AKKVNFGDKKLS
+1072 AKKVNFGDKTLS

-1102 QGNLNN
+1102 QGNLSN